1 MLKILLVI
9 SCLVLSSCMVG
20 PNYKEP
26 KKNIAPHWL
35 KNGPG
40 VRAAPIRN
48 ANWWQAFH
56 DPTLTSLIQQ
66 GYFNNL
72 SLQVAGVR
80 VLQARAQLAQAV
92 GELYPQQQ
100 NMGGNITYNR
110 IGGSSLQDI
119 LPNKFETAAVGF
131 TASWEIDFWGKYR
144 RAIRSNDATFLSSVA
159 AYDDA
164 LVTLTADIAST
175 YVSIRTD
182 EKLIRVTQANIQLQT
197 ASLKVAQ
204 SRYKGGQTSLLD
216 VEQAQTELAETQAT
230 LPTLVS
236 ELQTQKDKLAVLLG
250 TTPNCVDDLLKKNQG
265 IPKAPSMVSVGI
277 PREALAQRPDVYQA
291 RMEAI
296 AQSEAI
302 GATAAN
308 LYPAFSLS
316 GTFYFASNNIG
327 NRSLSDI
334 FNWSSRN
341 ISAGPSFLWPILNY
355 GQITN
360 QVRVQDAAFQQAL
373 LKYLNLILQAQKE
386 VQDNITRY
394 VETKKSEAYL
404 VKANSAATVTTRL
417 AMTRYKEGETD
428 YTTLLDAER
437 QLLRVQKSLTQSQ
450 GDIAQ
455 SLVALYRALG
465 GGWQIRCGNDIVRK
479 HIKADMAAR
488 TNWGNLLKKQN
499 HLPPLT
505 EEQRIKQLYLP
516 NW

>member
-1 MLKILLVI
+1 M
-9 SCLVLSSCMVG
+9 
-20 PNYKEP
+20 
-26 KKNIAPHWL
+26 
-35 KNGPG
+35 
-40 VRAAPIRN
+40 
-48 ANWWQAFH
+48 
-56 DPTLTSLIQQ
+56 
-66 GYFNNL
+66 
-72 SLQVAGVR
+72 
-80 VLQARAQLAQAV
+80 
-92 GELYPQQQ
+92 
-100 NMGGNITYNR
+100 
-110 IGGSSLQDI
+110 
-119 LPNKFETAAVGF
+119 
-131 TASWEIDFWGKYR
+131 
-144 RAIRSNDATFLSSVA
+144 
-159 AYDDA
+159 
-164 LVTLTADIAST
+164 
-175 YVSIRTD
+175 
-182 EKLIRVTQANIQLQT
+182 
-197 ASLKVAQ
+197 
-204 SRYKGGQTSLLD
+204 
-216 VEQAQTELAETQAT
+216 
-230 LPTLVS
+230 
-236 ELQTQKDKLAVLLG
+236 
-250 TTPNCVDDLLKKNQG
+250 
-265 IPKAPSMVSVGI
+265 
-277 PREALAQRPDVYQA
+277 AQRPDVYQA